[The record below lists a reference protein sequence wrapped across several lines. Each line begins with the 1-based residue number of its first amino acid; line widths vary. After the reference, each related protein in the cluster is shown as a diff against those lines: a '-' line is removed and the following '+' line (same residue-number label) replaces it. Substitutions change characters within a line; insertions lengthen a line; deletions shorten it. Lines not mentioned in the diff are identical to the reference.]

1 MQLLAVLLLPRMYRK
16 MSSARNMLSRR
27 TLSNGRACCVHSVSS
42 SSSHISH
49 TFSLE
54 SERHYC
60 YALLSI
66 HRKPRGHVSARAF
79 ECGLYGLYIVVVRV
93 CVYVP
98 EFFTFFHQY
107 DVHIGPNHAPPAALS
122 VPSVST
128 SGSFIS
134 GWEIKLC

>member
-16 MSSARNMLSRR
+16 MSSARNMLSRH

-79 ECGLYGLYIVVVRV
+79 ECGLYGYILWLYV
-93 CVYVP
+93 CACTCQNFSHSFINTTWTLDQITP
-98 EFFTFFHQY
+98 L
-107 DVHIGPNHAPPAALS
+107 AALS
-122 VPSVST
+122 VPGVST
-128 SGSFIS
+128 SGSFVS